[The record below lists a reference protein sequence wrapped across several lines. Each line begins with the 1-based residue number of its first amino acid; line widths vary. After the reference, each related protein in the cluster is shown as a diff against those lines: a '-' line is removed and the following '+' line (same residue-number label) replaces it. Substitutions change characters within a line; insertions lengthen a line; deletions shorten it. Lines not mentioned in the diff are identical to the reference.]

1 MNVHSL
7 LYFCHSEERSD
18 EESRKHPRSM
28 GALMKMYRMH
38 NSQRRN
44 VICIFLLCL
53 LVTSCSTTR
62 NLPEGETLYI
72 GVDKMEV
79 VNEDVT
85 PTGVTALEE
94 VEAALSYPP
103 NNAILGSNSLRW
115 PLPVGLWVYNNFE
128 KYQDKK
134 GVGRWIYDHMAAN
147 PVLMSN
153 VNPATRVKVAT
164 NLLRDYGFFNGSV
177 SYEEIPQK
185 NPKKAKVSYR
195 IDMANPYF
203 LDSIAYLK
211 YPAKADSLIQSTRK
225 QSVLKSGENFS
236 VIKLEEERQRIASL
250 LQNNGFYYFRPE
262 YSTYRADTLQR
273 SGYVSLQVV
282 PQAGIAP
289 EAKKQYYIG
298 NTSVYLTG
306 YNGEPPT
313 DSLKLRTM
321 TLYYSGEK
329 PAIRPGVLM
338 RNLFYKKGEL
348 YHQDRQTFTQE
359 AMARMGVFK
368 YTEFRYAPKDTT
380 AVCDTLDIRINAV
393 FDQPYD
399 AELEFN
405 VTSKST
411 DQMGPGAAFNLTRKN
426 FMRMGADLSLQLKG
440 SYEWQTN
447 STVEGNNTVMN
458 SYELGAS
465 LSLDFPRLMLPWSGK
480 DLRRSRFP
488 QHTSFK
494 LYVNQLNR
502 ARFFK
507 MLSFGGNVTYDFQRS
522 RTWKH
527 SVTPFRLEFN
537 TLQSTTA
544 RFDSITAVN
553 PTLALSMGNQFIPA
567 MDYTITYDNARQK
580 RRHQLWWQTSFTS
593 AGNVTSLVYAAF
605 GKGLKETNKRLLNSP
620 YAQFLKLT
628 SEIRTLMKIS
638 GKHQLAARL
647 MGGIIYAYGNQR
659 VAPYSEQFYIGGA
672 NSIRAFTVRSLGPGT
687 YHPAADSK
695 YSYIDQ
701 TGDIKLEANVEYR
714 FPIFGD
720 LYGATFLD
728 AGNVWLLRK
737 EASRPGGQLTL
748 KDFAKSIALGTGVG
762 LRYDL
767 EFLVLRFDL
776 GIALHAPYDT
786 GKSGYYNIP
795 KFKDGLGF
803 HFAIG
808 YPF

>member
-1 MNVHSL
+1 MTMNSTIKYSYVISL
-7 LYFCHSEERSD
+7 LL
-18 EESRKHPRSM
+18 
-28 GALMKMYRMH
+28 G
-38 NSQRRN
+38 
-44 VICIFLLCL
+44 ICF
-53 LVTSCSTTR
+53 SACSTTR

-79 VNEDVT
+79 VNEDLSD
-85 PTGVTALEE
+85 TGVTALEE

-115 PLPVGLWVYNNFE
+115 PIPLGLWVYNNFE
-128 KYQDKK
+128 KYKDKK
-134 GVGRWIYDHMAAN
+134 GVGRWIYDHMASS

-153 VNPATRVKVAT
+153 VNPATRVKIAT
-164 NLLRDYGFFNGSV
+164 NLLHDYGFFNGYV
-177 SYEEIPQK
+177 TYEELPQK
-185 NPKKAKVSYR
+185 NPLKTKVSYR

-211 YPAKADSLIQSTRK
+211 YPVQADSLIKGSLGQSA
-225 QSVLKSGENFS
+225 LKRGDNFS
-236 VIKLEEERQRIASL
+236 VVKLEEERQRIATL
-250 LQNNGFYYFRPE
+250 LQNNGYYYFRPE
-262 YSTYRADTLQR
+262 YTTYRADTLQR

-298 NTSVYLTG
+298 RTSVYLTG
-306 YNGEPPT
+306 YNGEAPT

-321 TLYYSGEK
+321 TLYYNGKK
-329 PAIRPGVLM
+329 PPIRPGVLM
-338 RNLFYKKGEL
+338 RNLFYKQGDL
-348 YHQDRQTFTQE
+348 YNQSRQTFTQE

-368 YTEFRYAPKDTT
+368 FTEFRYAPKDTLAT
-380 AVCDTLDIRINAV
+380 CDTLDVRISAM

-411 DQMGPGAAFNLTRKN
+411 DQVGPGASFSLTRKN
-426 FMRMGADLSLQLKG
+426 FMRMGADLSLQVKG

-447 STVEGNNTVMN
+447 STVEGENTVMN
-458 SYELGAS
+458 SYELGTS
-465 LSLDFPRLMLPWSGK
+465 LSLDFPRLMLPWSDK

-502 ARFFK
+502 ARFFQ

-567 MDYTITYDNARQK
+567 MDYTLTFDNARQK
-580 RRHQLWWQTSFTS
+580 RRHQLWWQSTFTS
-593 AGNVTSLVYAAF
+593 AGNVTSLIYAAF
-605 GKGLKETNKRLLNSP
+605 GKGLKETDKKLLNSP
-620 YAQFLKLT
+620 YAQFLKFT
-628 SEIRTLMKIS
+628 SELRTLLKIR
-638 GKHQLAARL
+638 GKHKLAARL
-647 MGGIIYAYGNQR
+647 MGGVIYAYGNQR

-687 YHPAADSK
+687 YHPASDTK

-737 EASRPGGQLTL
+737 EESRPGGQLTL
-748 KDFAKSIALGTGVG
+748 RNFAKSIALGTGVG
-762 LRYDL
+762 VRYDL
-767 EFLVLRFDL
+767 EFLVLRLDL

-786 GKSGYYNIP
+786 GKRGYYNIP
-795 KFKDGLGF
+795 KFKDGLGL

>member
-1 MNVHSL
+1 MTMNSTIKYRYVISL
-7 LYFCHSEERSD
+7 LL
-18 EESRKHPRSM
+18 
-28 GALMKMYRMH
+28 G
-38 NSQRRN
+38 
-44 VICIFLLCL
+44 ICL
-53 LVTSCSTTR
+53 SACSTTK

-79 VNEDVT
+79 VNEDLSD
-85 PTGVTALEE
+85 TGVTALEE

-115 PLPVGLWVYNNFE
+115 PIPLGLWVYNNFE
-128 KYQDKK
+128 KYKDKK
-134 GVGRWIYDHMAAN
+134 GVGRWIYDHMASS

-153 VNPATRVKVAT
+153 VNPATRVKIAT
-164 NLLRDYGFFNGSV
+164 NLLHDYGFFNGYV
-177 SYEEIPQK
+177 TYEELPQK
-185 NPKKAKVSYR
+185 NPLKTKVSYR

-211 YPAKADSLIQSTRK
+211 YPVQADSLIKGSLGQSA
-225 QSVLKSGENFS
+225 LKRGDNFS
-236 VIKLEEERQRIASL
+236 VVKLEEERQRIATL
-250 LQNNGFYYFRPE
+250 LQNNGYYYFRPE
-262 YSTYRADTLQR
+262 YTTYRADTLQR

-298 NTSVYLTG
+298 RTSVYLTG
-306 YNGEPPT
+306 YNGEAPT

-321 TLYYSGEK
+321 TLYYNGKK
-329 PAIRPGVLM
+329 PPIRPGVLM
-338 RNLFYKKGEL
+338 RNLFYKQGDL
-348 YHQDRQTFTQE
+348 YNQSRQMYTQE

-368 YTEFRYAPKDTT
+368 FTEFRYAPKDTLAT
-380 AVCDTLDIRINAV
+380 CDTLDVRISAM

-411 DQMGPGAAFNLTRKN
+411 DQVGPGASFSLTRKN
-426 FMRMGADLSLQLKG
+426 FMRMGADLSLQVKG

-447 STVEGNNTVMN
+447 STVEGDNTVMN
-458 SYELGAS
+458 SYELGTS
-465 LSLDFPRLMLPWSGK
+465 LSLDFPRLMLPWSDK

-502 ARFFK
+502 ARFFQ

-567 MDYTITYDNARQK
+567 MDYTLTFDNARQK
-580 RRHQLWWQTSFTS
+580 RRHQLWWQSTFTS
-593 AGNVTSLVYAAF
+593 AGNVTSLIYAAF
-605 GKGLKETNKRLLNSP
+605 GKGLKETDKKLLNSP
-620 YAQFLKLT
+620 YAQFLKFT
-628 SEIRTLMKIS
+628 SELRTLLKIR
-638 GKHQLAARL
+638 GKHKLAARL
-647 MGGIIYAYGNQR
+647 MGGVIYAYGNQR

-687 YHPAADSK
+687 YHPASDTK

-737 EASRPGGQLTL
+737 EESRPGGQLTL
-748 KDFAKSIALGTGVG
+748 RNFAKSIALGTGVG
-762 LRYDL
+762 VRYDL
-767 EFLVLRFDL
+767 EFLVLRLDL

-786 GKSGYYNIP
+786 GKRGYYNIP
-795 KFKDGLGF
+795 KFKDGLGL

>member
-1 MNVHSL
+1 MTMNSTIKYSYVISL
-7 LYFCHSEERSD
+7 LL
-18 EESRKHPRSM
+18 
-28 GALMKMYRMH
+28 G
-38 NSQRRN
+38 
-44 VICIFLLCL
+44 ICF
-53 LVTSCSTTR
+53 SACSTTK

-79 VNEDVT
+79 VNEDLSD
-85 PTGVTALEE
+85 TGVTALEE

-115 PLPVGLWVYNNFE
+115 PIPLGLWVYNNFE
-128 KYQDKK
+128 KYKDKK
-134 GVGRWIYDHMAAN
+134 GVGRWIYDHMASS

-153 VNPATRVKVAT
+153 VNPATRVKIAT
-164 NLLRDYGFFNGSV
+164 NLLHDYGFFNGYV
-177 SYEEIPQK
+177 TYEELPQK
-185 NPKKAKVSYR
+185 NPLKTKVSYR

-211 YPAKADSLIQSTRK
+211 YPVQADSLIKGSLGQSA
-225 QSVLKSGENFS
+225 LKRGDNFS
-236 VIKLEEERQRIASL
+236 VVKLEEERQRIATL
-250 LQNNGFYYFRPE
+250 LQNNGYYYFRPE

-298 NTSVYLTG
+298 RTSVYLTG
-306 YNGEPPT
+306 YNGEAPT

-321 TLYYSGEK
+321 TLYYNGKK
-329 PAIRPGVLM
+329 PPIRPGVLM
-338 RNLFYKKGEL
+338 RNLFYKKGDL
-348 YHQDRQTFTQE
+348 YNQSRQTFTQE

-368 YTEFRYAPKDTT
+368 FTEFRYAPKDTLAT
-380 AVCDTLDIRINAV
+380 CDTLDVRISAM

-411 DQMGPGAAFNLTRKN
+411 DQVGPGASFSLTRKN
-426 FMRMGADLSLQLKG
+426 FMRMGADLSLQVKG

-447 STVEGNNTVMN
+447 STVEGDNTVMN
-458 SYELGAS
+458 SYELGTS
-465 LSLDFPRLMLPWSGK
+465 LSLDFPRLMLPWSDK

-502 ARFFK
+502 ARFFQ

-567 MDYTITYDNARQK
+567 MDYTLTFDNARQK
-580 RRHQLWWQTSFTS
+580 RRHQLWWQSTFTS
-593 AGNVTSLVYAAF
+593 AGNVTSLIYAAF
-605 GKGLKETNKRLLNSP
+605 GKGLKETDKKLLNSP
-620 YAQFLKLT
+620 YAQFLKFT
-628 SEIRTLMKIS
+628 SELRTLLKIR
-638 GKHQLAARL
+638 GKHKLAARL
-647 MGGIIYAYGNQR
+647 MGGVIYAYGNQR

-687 YHPAADSK
+687 YHPASDTK

-737 EASRPGGQLTL
+737 EESRPGGQLTL
-748 KDFAKSIALGTGVG
+748 RNFAKSIALGTGVG
-762 LRYDL
+762 VRYDL
-767 EFLVLRFDL
+767 EFLVLRLDL

-786 GKSGYYNIP
+786 GKRGYYNIP
-795 KFKDGLGF
+795 KFKDGLGL

>member
-1 MNVHSL
+1 MTMNSTIKYRYVISL
-7 LYFCHSEERSD
+7 LL
-18 EESRKHPRSM
+18 
-28 GALMKMYRMH
+28 G
-38 NSQRRN
+38 
-44 VICIFLLCL
+44 ICF
-53 LVTSCSTTR
+53 SACSTTR

-79 VNEDVT
+79 VNEDLSD
-85 PTGVTALEE
+85 TGVTALEE

-115 PLPVGLWVYNNFE
+115 PIPLGLWVYNNFE
-128 KYQDKK
+128 KYKDKK
-134 GVGRWIYDHMAAN
+134 GVGRWIYDHMASS

-153 VNPATRVKVAT
+153 VNPATRVKIAT
-164 NLLRDYGFFNGSV
+164 NLLHDYGFFNGYV
-177 SYEEIPQK
+177 TYEELPQK
-185 NPKKAKVSYR
+185 NPLKTKVSYR

-211 YPAKADSLIQSTRK
+211 YPVQADSLIKGSLGQSA
-225 QSVLKSGENFS
+225 LKRGDNFS
-236 VIKLEEERQRIASL
+236 VVKLEEERQRIATL
-250 LQNNGFYYFRPE
+250 LQNNGYYYFRPE
-262 YSTYRADTLQR
+262 YTTYRADTLQR

-298 NTSVYLTG
+298 RTSVYLTG
-306 YNGEPPT
+306 YNGEAPT

-321 TLYYSGEK
+321 TLYYNGKK
-329 PAIRPGVLM
+329 PPIRPGVLM
-338 RNLFYKKGEL
+338 RNLFYKKGDL
-348 YHQDRQTFTQE
+348 YNQSRQTFTQE

-368 YTEFRYAPKDTT
+368 FTEFRYAPKDTLAT
-380 AVCDTLDIRINAV
+380 CDTLDVRISAM

-411 DQMGPGAAFNLTRKN
+411 DQVGPGASFSLTRKN
-426 FMRMGADLSLQLKG
+426 FMRMGADLSLQVKG

-447 STVEGNNTVMN
+447 STVEGDNTVMN
-458 SYELGAS
+458 SYELGTS
-465 LSLDFPRLMLPWSGK
+465 LSLDFPRLMLPWSDK

-502 ARFFK
+502 ARFFQ

-567 MDYTITYDNARQK
+567 MDYTLTFDNARQK
-580 RRHQLWWQTSFTS
+580 RRHQLWWQSTFTS
-593 AGNVTSLVYAAF
+593 AGNVTSLIYAAF
-605 GKGLKETNKRLLNSP
+605 GKGLKETDKKLLNSP
-620 YAQFLKLT
+620 YAQFLKFT
-628 SEIRTLMKIS
+628 SELRTLLKIR
-638 GKHQLAARL
+638 GKHKLAARL
-647 MGGIIYAYGNQR
+647 MGGVIYAYGNQR

-687 YHPAADSK
+687 YHPASDTK

-737 EASRPGGQLTL
+737 EESRPGGQLTL
-748 KDFAKSIALGTGVG
+748 RNFAKSIALGTGVG
-762 LRYDL
+762 VRYDL
-767 EFLVLRFDL
+767 EFLVLRLDL

-786 GKSGYYNIP
+786 GKRGYYNIP
-795 KFKDGLGF
+795 KFKDGLGL